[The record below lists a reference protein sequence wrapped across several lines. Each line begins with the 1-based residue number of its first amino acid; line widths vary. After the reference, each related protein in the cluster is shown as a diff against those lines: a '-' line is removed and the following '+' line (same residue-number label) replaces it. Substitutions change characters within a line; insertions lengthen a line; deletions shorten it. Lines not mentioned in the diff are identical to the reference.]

1 MTGFLEKLQLLI
13 DNGANVD
20 VKTATSTLL
29 QFACEHSCVSPTV
42 TELLIRNVAD
52 LNNIDQQGRTPMHH
66 ACIGGCSEKVRLLIL
81 NRAKVNV
88 KDKDGK
94 TVLHYACMYSS
105 ISPDIV
111 TDLVESGAN
120 MSLADKDGRVAIHY
134 ACMSNSLEKVTILL
148 SKGAS
153 IEVKDRNYKKQLHY
167 ANQDLKNS
175 LSCSN
180 CTISLTR
187 RDD

>member
-1 MTGFLEKLQLLI
+1 LKLLIQNGAGVNVADNWNKTLLHYACEKQKLSYDFVKTRIQSEADLDLVDSSDRTAAHYACMTGSLEKLQLLI
-13 DNGANVD
+13 DNGANVN

-29 QFACEHSCVSPTV
+29 QFACESSCVSPTV

-52 LNNIDQQGRTPMHH
+52 LNSIGQQGRTPMHH
-66 ACIGGCSEKVRLLIL
+66 ACVGGCSERVRLLIL

-111 TDLVESGAN
+111 TDLVE
-120 MSLADKDGRVAIHY
+120 
-134 ACMSNSLEKVTILL
+134 
-148 SKGAS
+148 
-153 IEVKDRNYKKQLHY
+153 
-167 ANQDLKNS
+167 
-175 LSCSN
+175 
-180 CTISLTR
+180 
-187 RDD
+187 

>member
-13 DNGANVD
+13 DNGANVN
-20 VKTATSTLL
+20 VKSATSTLL
-29 QFACEHSCVSPTV
+29 QFACESSCVSPTV
-42 TELLIRNVAD
+42 TELLIRNVGD
-52 LNNIDQQGRTPMHH
+52 LNTIGQQGRTTMHH
-66 ACIGGCSEKVRLLIL
+66 ACVGGCSEKVRLLIL

-153 IEVKDRNYKKQLHY
+153 IEVKDRN
-167 ANQDLKNS
+167 
-175 LSCSN
+175 
-180 CTISLTR
+180 
-187 RDD
+187 